1 MNTYV
6 EVLVNDRPVKQ
17 HTHKNNTYIEARA
30 GTEYSIKVRN
40 TSFGR
45 KLAVITVDGLNVI
58 SGEPQGDGVGQ
69 GYIIGARDS
78 VTIKGFRKDMSSVGA
93 FKFCK
98 KSGAYCNEQGLKG
111 NNGVIGVRL
120 YDEKYV
126 PTVFYKSSPMF
137 GGSTPRWNGVGSP
150 GISISEMDNSLCRSV
165 MDSNTTASYSSQSL
179 RDIKCCASN
188 ASAPSFDLGT
198 TWGKQINDSVKQVE
212 FDNVDTSEDHI
223 IYYDS
228 RENLEAIGVT
238 FIKENHVA
246 FPKAFGN
253 FASPPKG
260 WKG

>member
-1 MNTYV
+1 
-6 EVLVNDRPVKQ
+6 
-17 HTHKNNTYIEARA
+17 
-30 GTEYSIKVRN
+30 
-40 TSFGR
+40 
-45 KLAVITVDGLNVI
+45 
-58 SGEPQGDGVGQ
+58 
-69 GYIIGARDS
+69 
-78 VTIKGFRKDMSSVGA
+78 MSSVGA

-98 KSGAYCNEQGLKG
+98 KSGSYCNEKGLKG

-120 YDEKYV
+120 YDEKR
-126 PTVFYKSSPMF
+126 PLLVF
-137 GGSTPRWNGVGSP
+137 GDSTTRWNGGLRSP
-150 GISISEMDNSLCRSV
+150 GISISEIDNSYTRCVSDCV
-165 MDSNTTASYSSQSL
+165 MDSNVTTSYSSQTLS
-179 RDIKCCASN
+179 RDVKCCASN
-188 ASAPSFDLGT
+188 NTSAPGFDLGT

-246 FPKAFGN
+246 FPKAFGA